1 MGRRNLEGI
10 KQVSFQEATR
20 KAEELDARDP
30 LARTR
35 RHFDIPEGILYFDG
49 NSLGPLTFAARE
61 VLHRTIEFEWRER
74 LIRSWNEDWLAMPA
88 RVGEKI
94 APLIGAAPHTVI
106 SADNTSINLSKALH
120 AAVALRP
127 GRTDIV
133 IDVNNFPTDIY
144 IAQSVA
150 SQHGLTLKAVP
161 ADEIIATISSSTAV
175 VTATHVDYR
184 TAQILDAESITAAA
198 HKNGALMVWDLAHTA
213 GAVPIDL
220 AALDADF
227 AVGCGYKYLNGG
239 PGAPAFIYAA
249 PRLLEEAGQ
258 PLQGWWGHAEPF
270 EFEVDYRP
278 APGVSRFLT
287 GTANVLSMKA
297 LDASLEIFS
306 EITIAQVREK
316 SVALTSFFVDLF
328 DEHLASKGFTLASPR
343 APELRGSHVALGFAG
358 GKDLVESMATQG
370 IIADFR
376 PPDLMRFGFAPLY
389 NSFSDVAQLVEHLA
403 NH

>member
-1 MGRRNLEGI
+1 M
-10 KQVSFQEATR
+10 SFTEAHKR
-20 KAEELDARDP
+20 ASELDASDSLSP
-30 LARTR
+30 L
-35 RHFDIPEGILYFDG
+35 HQLFDIPAGTLYFDG
-49 NSLGPLTFAARE
+49 NSLGPLTFASRE

-74 LIRSWNEDWLAMPA
+74 LIRSWNEDWLEMPA
-88 RVGEKI
+88 RVGNMI
-94 APLIGAAPHTVI
+94 APLIGAATDTVI

-133 IDVNNFPTDIY
+133 IDINNFPTDIY

-150 SQHGLTLKAVP
+150 DQHGLTLKAVP
-161 ADEIIATISSSTAV
+161 ADDIISTISSTTAV

-184 TAQILDAESITAAA
+184 TAKILDAESITRAA
-198 HKNGALMVWDLAHTA
+198 HEHGALMVWDLAHTA

-220 AALDADF
+220 TALDADF

-249 PRLLEEAGQ
+249 PRLLEQAGQ
-258 PLQGWWGHAEPF
+258 PLQGWWGHADPF

-278 APGVSRFLT
+278 APGISRFLT
-287 GTANVLSMKA
+287 GTANVLSMK
-297 LDASLEIFS
+297 SLEAALGVFS
-306 EITIAQVREK
+306 NVSMADLRAK

-328 DEHLASKGFTLASPR
+328 DQHLVSKGFTLASPR
-343 APELRGSHVALGFAG
+343 DPESRGSHVALGFAG
-358 GKDLVESMATQG
+358 GKALVESMAAQG
-370 IIADFR
+370 LIADFR

-389 NSFSDVAQLVEHLA
+389 NSYADVVNLAEHLA
-403 NH
+403 SH